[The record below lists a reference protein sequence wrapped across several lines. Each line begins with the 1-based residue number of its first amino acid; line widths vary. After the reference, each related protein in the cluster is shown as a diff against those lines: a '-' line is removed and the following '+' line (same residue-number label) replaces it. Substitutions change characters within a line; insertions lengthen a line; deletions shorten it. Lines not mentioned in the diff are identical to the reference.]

1 LAEFADEF
9 RQILESRTGA
19 EFLSIEVAK
28 QFSSDWSIAITG
40 CFSSKEEFDNQIFA
54 YYSIFY
60 KNVIVI
66 RLIYIH

>member
-19 EFLSIEVAK
+19 EFLFIEVDK

-54 YYSIFY
+54 IILFF
-60 KNVIVI
+60 I
-66 RLIYIH
+66 RMS